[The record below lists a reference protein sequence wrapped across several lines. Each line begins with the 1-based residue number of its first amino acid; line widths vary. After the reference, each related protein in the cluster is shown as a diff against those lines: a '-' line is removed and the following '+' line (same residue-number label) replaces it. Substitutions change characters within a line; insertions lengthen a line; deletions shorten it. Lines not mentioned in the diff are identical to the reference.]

1 MSIYY
6 WNKSGG
12 HTCHICFKRC
22 LHCIAV
28 KQCMFDMLSRHYVT
42 LHHLKGWTMV
52 GIFVICSKW
61 PKTYKNTGKVLFIYC
76 IFFTIVAMEAYL
88 ERISHQLTAVP
99 PITFFFSSHFLHKI
113 TFVIVT
119 FYTYL
124 LLTQT
129 IILLKTKIQTSLNSM
144 LLGFKVLVLSRC
156 LVQSE
161 CF

>member
-12 HTCHICFKRC
+12 HTCHICFNHC

-28 KQCMFDMLSRHYVT
+28 KQCMFDMLSRHDVT

-99 PITFFFSSHFLHKI
+99 PITFFFKPFSAQNHICYS
-113 TFVIVT
+113 
-119 FYTYL
+119 Y
-124 LLTQT
+124 
-129 IILLKTKIQTSLNSM
+129 ILYVPPSDANYNSVKDQNPD
-144 LLGFKVLVLSRC
+144 LA
-156 LVQSE
+156 
-161 CF
+161 